1 MIRSLLFHYI
11 PYGVIDVLLTVI
23 IIAEIVQ
30 KRGELIWSNVPL
42 LVLGI
47 ISLNRKLKREADE
60 SGP

>member
-30 KRGELIWSNVPL
+30 KRGDLIWSNVPL

-60 SGP
+60 SSP

>member
-30 KRGELIWSNVPL
+30 KRGDLIWSNVPL